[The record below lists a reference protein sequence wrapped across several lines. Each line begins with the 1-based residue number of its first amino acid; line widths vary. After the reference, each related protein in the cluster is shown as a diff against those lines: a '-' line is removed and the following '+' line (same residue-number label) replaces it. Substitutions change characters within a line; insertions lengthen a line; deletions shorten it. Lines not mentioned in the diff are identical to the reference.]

1 MNVKSSSKDNKI
13 FFRRMM
19 EQREFGVFCALI
31 LIVVLLSFLTDNF
44 LSTSNL
50 LNVLRSV
57 SINGIIA
64 CGMTFVILTG
74 GIDLSVGSIVAISGV
89 VAAGVFN
96 GTKSSLI
103 AALVCLGIGILL
115 GLFNGV
121 MIAYGKVPAFIQTL
135 VTMTAARGATYLYS
149 QGLPISGVGGFIEG
163 VGRGYTLNIPNPV
176 LLTAIVFI
184 ICWYLLNET
193 IIGRYTYAIG
203 GNEECTKLSGVR
215 VKLYKMLSYVISGI
229 CASLGAIILIGRL
242 NSGQPSMGDSYEMD
256 AIAAVVIGGTSL
268 SGGSG
273 TVLGTLIG
281 ALIIGVLLNGMNMLG
296 LDSYMQYIVKGI
308 VILFAVLLEI
318 RREK

>member
-1 MNVKSSSKDNKI
+1 MREKVDSENNKT
-13 FFRRMM
+13 FLRRVV

-31 LIVVLLSFLTDNF
+31 LIVILLSLFTENF

-57 SINGIIA
+57 SVNGIIA
-64 CGMTFVILTG
+64 CGMTFVVLTG
-74 GIDLSVGSIVAISGV
+74 GIDLSVGSIVAVSGV
-89 VAAGVFN
+89 VAAGVYN
-96 GTKSSLI
+96 GTNSSVV
-103 AALVCLGIGILL
+103 AAVVCVGIGILL
-115 GLFNGV
+115 GLFNGF

-149 QGLPISGVGGFIEG
+149 NGLPISGVGKLVENI
-163 VGRGYTLNIPNPV
+163 GRGYTMGIPNPV
-176 LLTAIVFI
+176 ILTAVVFG
-184 ICWYLLNET
+184 ICWYLLKET
-193 IIGRYTYAIG
+193 TIGRYTYAIG
-203 GNEECTKLSGVR
+203 GNEECTKLSGVSVR
-215 VKLYKMLSYVISGI
+215 LYKMLVYVISGV

-281 ALIIGVLLNGMNMLG
+281 SLIIGVLLNGMNMLG
-296 LDSYMQYIVKGI
+296 LDSYMQYIVKGA
-308 VILFAVLLEI
+308 VILCAVLLEI